1 MEGAPA
7 TGSARKSSA
16 LTSGPSARG
25 HKARGHGQ
33 PTKGVTPKALGASI
47 KSNLEREWFGSPPHR
62 AMIGRPR
69 PVGLAAHPHDP
80 RPVDPE
86 RGRQLIEGVM
96 VLDGGALR
104 LGETGDPFDQPSPTR
119 QFAAALHRFDWLPH
133 LMAAGPGSARL
144 ALRLLQDWRR
154 VFGVWNAFSWSGE
167 RLERRT
173 FHLACA
179 ARGLSPEASDAEISA
194 MTQDLARS
202 ARQLLKA
209 SDAPHRKLERA
220 VVVTIAGCALSG
232 KAGDRLIAQGLKRVN
247 ALLDAAVLPDGG
259 HASRSPEAG
268 LELLFDLL
276 TLDDALGQRGRPHPE
291 RLTRAIDR
299 LSSSVRFF
307 TLADGRLAAFQGGEA
322 VEPRRIAAALAHDD
336 QGPRPPQSAP
346 HVGYQKMQGGSL
358 QVIADAGTPAVGVLS
373 VSACAQPAAVEI
385 VFGKD
390 RLITSCGWSPEAVGA
405 NAFRLSGAASTV
417 SVGDG
422 SAGRPLSGWRSEAL
436 GPWLVDGATEV
447 EIKRHDADVGVWL
460 DIIHDGWRRLGL
472 THARRLYLDLKADE
486 LRGEDS
492 LIPILDKNGG
502 SPNPDGPR
510 RYLPFSVT
518 FHLHPDA
525 RASLARDGKS
535 VLIKGP
541 SNVGWWLRNDAVDV
555 AITPSAYFD
564 HGQARPAGAIVLKS
578 QVRPEKGAKIRWKL
592 LRATDH

>member
-1 MEGAPA
+1 MEGAPE

-16 LTSGPSARG
+16 LAGGP
-25 HKARGHGQ
+25 KARGRGKR
-33 PTKGVTPKALGASI
+33 TRGVFLKALGAAI
-47 KSNLEREWFGSPPHR
+47 QNNIEREWFGSPPHR
-62 AMIGRPR
+62 AAISRPR

-80 RPVDPE
+80 RPVDLE
-86 RGRQLIEGVM
+86 RGRQLLEGLM

-119 QFAAALHRFDWLPH
+119 QFATALHGFDWLPH
-133 LMAAGPGSARL
+133 LLAAGPGSARL

-154 VFGVWNAFSWSGE
+154 VFGTWNEFSWSGE

-179 ARGLSPEASDAEISA
+179 ARALSPEASDAEISA
-194 MTQDLARS
+194 MALDIARG

-209 SDAPHRKLERA
+209 SDAPDRQLERA
-220 VVVTIAGCALSG
+220 VVVAIAGCALTG
-232 KAGDRLIAQGLKRVN
+232 KASDRLMVQGLKRVS
-247 ALLDAAVLPDGG
+247 ALLDATVLPDGG
-259 HASRSPEAG
+259 HASRSPQAG

-276 TLDDALGQRGRPHPE
+276 TLDDVLGQRGRPAPE
-291 RLTRAIDR
+291 GLSRAIDR

-307 TLADGRLAAFQGGEA
+307 TLADGCLAAFQGGEA

-336 QGPRPPQSAP
+336 HGPRPPQTAP
-346 HVGYQKMQGGSL
+346 HAGYQKMQGGSL
-358 QVIADAGTPAVGVLS
+358 QVMADAGPPAVGALS
-373 VSACAQPAAVEI
+373 VAACAQPAAVEI

-390 RLITSCGWSPEAVGA
+390 RLITSCGWSPEATGA
-405 NAFRLSGAASTV
+405 NAFRLSDAASTV

-422 SAGRPLSGWRSEAL
+422 SAGRPLSGWRAGAL
-436 GPWLVDGATEV
+436 GPWLIDGATEV
-447 EIKRHDADVGVWL
+447 DIKRHDADAGVWL
-460 DIIHDGWRRLGL
+460 DIVHDGWRRVGL
-472 THARRLYLDLKADE
+472 THARRLYLDIKADE

-492 LIPILDKNGG
+492 LIPVLDKKGG
-502 SPNPDGPR
+502 SANPDGPR

-555 AITPSAYFD
+555 NIAPSAHFD
-564 HGQARPAGAIVLKS
+564 HGHARRAGAIVLKS

-592 LRATDH
+592 ARAADH

>member
-1 MEGAPA
+1 MDGAPA
-7 TGSARKSSA
+7 TGSARKPTA
-16 LTSGPSARG
+16 LSGGPQGRG
-25 HKARGHGQ
+25 KARGRSPRGLFF
-33 PTKGVTPKALGASI
+33 KALGASMRG
-47 KSNLEREWFGSPPHR
+47 NLEREWFGSPPHR
-62 AMIGRPR
+62 ALISRPR
-69 PVGLAAHPHDP
+69 PVGLAVHPHDP
-80 RPVDPE
+80 RPVDIE
-86 RGRQLIEGVM
+86 RGRQLLDGVM
-96 VLDGGALR
+96 VLDGSALR

-119 QFAAALHRFDWLPH
+119 QFAAALHGFDWLPH
-133 LMAAGPGSARL
+133 LLAAGPGSSRL

-154 VFGVWNAFSWSGE
+154 VFGVWNPFSWSGE

-179 ARGLSPEASDAEISA
+179 ARALSPEASDAEISA
-194 MTQDLARS
+194 MTMDIARG

-209 SDAPHRKLERA
+209 SDAPDRRLERA
-220 VVVTIAGCALSG
+220 VVVAIAGCALTG
-232 KAGDRLIAQGLKRVN
+232 KASDRLMAAGLKRV
-247 ALLDAAVLPDGG
+247 AADIETIVLPDGG

-276 TLDDALGQRGRPHPE
+276 TLDDALGQRGRPAPE
-291 RLTRAIDR
+291 ALGRAIDR

-307 TLADGRLAAFQGGEA
+307 TLADGCLAAFQGGEA
-322 VEPRRIAAALAHDD
+322 VEPRRVAAALAHDD
-336 QGPRPPQSAP
+336 HGPRPPQSAP
-346 HVGYQKMQGGSL
+346 HVGYQKMQGGSI
-358 QVIADAGTPAVGVLS
+358 QVMADAGPPARGMLS

-385 VFGKD
+385 ICGKD
-390 RLITSCGWSPEAVGA
+390 RLITSCGWSPEATGA
-405 NAFRLSGAASTV
+405 NAFRLSDAASTL

-422 SAGRPLSGWRSEAL
+422 SAGRPLSGWRAEAL
-436 GPWLVDGATEV
+436 GPWLVDGATDF

-460 DIIHDGWRRLGL
+460 DIVHDGWRRLGL

-492 LIPILDKNGG
+492 LIPLPDKNGV
-502 SPNPDGPR
+502 STNADGPR
-510 RYLPFSVT
+510 RYLPFMIS

-555 AITPSAYFD
+555 AIAPSAHFD
-564 HGQARPAGAIVLKS
+564 HGHARRAGTIVLRS

-592 LRATDH
+592 ARAADH